1 MEKRDLEIRNILSI
15 LRIIKKKMYE
25 TRNDISYE
33 DQIIELLSYT
43 KEM

>member
-1 MEKRDLEIRNILSI
+1 MEKRDIEIRNILSI
-15 LRIIKKKMYE
+15 LRIIKKG
-25 TRNDISYE
+25 NVNVISYE